1 MVIHAMHVH
10 RCLQQDEQR
19 QWFQCSG
26 HCIHCN
32 LLLCLGLCMN
42 EWANENAMNYK
53 ELQMALNENRQSH
66 IYSQKGELCKPTR
79 MFQHHLST
87 IIIGVDTL
95 YCGGEYFICTLAAR
109 GDLYFILPY
118 LFVLTYFCCLSTCQL
133 M

>member
-1 MVIHAMHVH
+1 MVIHAMHVY

-26 HCIHCN
+26 HCIHCI
-32 LLLCLGLCMN
+32 CLGLCMN
-42 EWANENAMNYK
+42 EWANENAMNDK

-87 IIIGVDTL
+87 IIIRVDTL
-95 YCGGEYFICTLAAR
+95 GGILFVLWQQEEIFISFSLTFFL
-109 GDLYFILPY
+109 LPY
-118 LFVLTYFCCLSTCQL
+118 LLLLPFYLSVNVR
-133 M
+133 

>member
-1 MVIHAMHVH
+1 MVIHAMHVY

-26 HCIHCN
+26 HCIHCI
-32 LLLCLGLCMN
+32 CLGLCMN

-53 ELQMALNENRQSH
+53 ELQMVLNENRQSH

-87 IIIGVDTL
+87 IIIRVDTL
-95 YCGGEYFICTLAAR
+95 GGILFVLWQQEEIFISFSLTFFL
-109 GDLYFILPY
+109 LPY
-118 LFVLTYFCCLSTCQL
+118 LLLLPFYLSVNVR
-133 M
+133 

>member
-1 MVIHAMHVH
+1 MVIHAMHVY
-10 RCLQQDEQR
+10 RCLQQDEQRQR

-26 HCIHCN
+26 HCIHCI
-32 LLLCLGLCMN
+32 CLGLCMN

-87 IIIGVDTL
+87 IIMSRHAL
-95 YCGGEYFICTLAAR
+95 LWWCYFICTLAAR
-109 GDLYFILPY
+109 GDLYFILRY
-118 LFVLTYFCCLSTCQL
+118 LFFLLPSLLLLSVNVR
-133 M
+133 